1 MKNKQVILGVLIGLV
16 AMYALSSFVVQKR
29 LSDLHT
35 HLETKIEEQENIV
48 KELALEIGRGDV
60 SEKIEAVIK
69 ACPSA
74 EATQYDILLSSLDK
88 GLTKSD
94 MQTLTVL
101 FNRCGDIPASRRAG
115 MTLLLEREVSFL
127 NEMMQQREL
136 LGYYNLDE
144 STIADW
150 KELVQK
156 EQEIS
161 SLFLDLVDAQER
173 IITALVLTGSPT
185 GESIEAIQ
193 ADATRIR
200 EKLSSIS
207 VEAAQ
212 LRTSLTSS

>member
-1 MKNKQVILGVLIGLV
+1 MKNKQLILGVLIGLV
-16 AMYALSSFVVQKR
+16 AMYVLSSIVVQKR
-29 LSDLHT
+29 LSDLRT
-35 HLETKIEEQENIV
+35 HLDTKIEEQQNIV
-48 KELALEIGRGDV
+48 KELAIETGSGGV
-60 SEKIEAVIK
+60 NEKIETVIA

-115 MTLLLEREVSFL
+115 MALLLEREVSFL
-127 NEMMQQREL
+127 NEIMKQRAL
-136 LGYYNLDE
+136 LGDYNINE
-144 STIADW
+144 TTISDW
-150 KELVQK
+150 NKLAQK

-161 SLFLDLVDAQER
+161 ALFLDLVDSQER

-193 ADATRIR
+193 ADATRVR
-200 EKLSSIS
+200 EELSSIT